1 MESSAIG
8 AELFL
13 FWGSLMADI
22 LQAAQS
28 FNNLLD
34 IEYQITLGKKNKT
47 ANLTIY
53 FEEVHFFHLAGL
65 QYLKDLSSLL
75 TESREQIFKKI
86 LKGTI
91 NKQQIESSNLYS
103 EIRDRID
110 YLVFLENIMDSNKTV
125 YKYNPKLNAF
135 SAIQADFLLKNQIQ
149 SRNVF
154 AFLSLDNEKGKYFCR
169 SFFPQIEKD
178 YSENQ
183 TSWTLLFKKKIK
195 KSTNEET
202 VLYDRFKKII

>member
-1 MESSAIG
+1 
-8 AELFL
+8 
-13 FWGSLMADI
+13 MADI

-47 ANLTIY
+47 VNLTIY

-65 QYLKDLSSLL
+65 QYLKDLSGLL

-103 EIRDRID
+103 EIKDRID

-154 AFLSLDNEKGKYFCR
+154 AFLSLDNEKGKYFWR